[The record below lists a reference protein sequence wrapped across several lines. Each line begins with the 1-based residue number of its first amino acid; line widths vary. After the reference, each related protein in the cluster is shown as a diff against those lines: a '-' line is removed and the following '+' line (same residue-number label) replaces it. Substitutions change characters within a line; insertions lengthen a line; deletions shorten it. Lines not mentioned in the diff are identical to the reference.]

1 MSDEETTILP
11 EVVEQEDEESRFTSK
26 NREKKELVTFSG
38 MARTESGKLTRH
50 NYFRFLRNDLDDYTD
65 LKFTPDEARKINTHL
80 LKMSTGS
87 SAMAPMYCGGEMC
100 PFKSR
105 CVFWE
110 MGKAPLGRQCLVE
123 VELMKQW
130 VIDHM
135 EEFDVDPQNFTE
147 VAYANELAE
156 IMIMERR
163 LNMNLA
169 KAENSEL
176 VTDAVMGV
184 DREGDPI
191 VQKQISPFM
200 ELKDKLA
207 SRRSRI
213 IKLMVGD
220 RQEKYKKE
228 AALKVKLDSDP
239 SARMSAMRTQLEN
252 LTRQLDTMEKEAIRQ
267 TPEEERRTGLSPEDI
282 INDPSE

>member
-1 MSDEETTILP
+1 MTDEKEP
-11 EVVEQEDEESRFTSK
+11 EVIEESRFTAE
-26 NREKKELVTFSG
+26 NREKKAVVKFNG
-38 MARTESGKLTRH
+38 MARTVSGKLTRT
-50 NYFRFLRNDLDDYTD
+50 NYFSFLKNDLDDYSD
-65 LKFTPDEARKINTHL
+65 IEFTPQEAQRVHHHL

-87 SAMAPMYCGGEMC
+87 SAMTPMYCGGNIC
-100 PFKSR
+100 PFKER
-105 CVFWE
+105 CVFWQ
-110 MGKAPLGRQCLVE
+110 MDKAPIGRQCLVE

-156 IMIMERR
+156 IMILERR

-176 VTDAVMGV
+176 ITDINVGV
-184 DREGDPI
+184 DREGDPV
-191 VQKQISPFM
+191 VQKAISPFM
-200 ELKDKLA
+200 ELKEKLA
-207 SRRSRI
+207 NRRSRI

-228 AALKVKLDSDP
+228 AALKVKLDADP
-239 SARMSAMRTQLEN
+239 SGRMAAMRTQLET
-252 LTRQLDTMEKEAIRQ
+252 LSRQLDTMEKTARSEL
-267 TPEEERRTGLSPEDI
+267 PEEERRGLSPQDI
-282 INDPSE
+282 IDGSSKE

>member
-1 MSDEETTILP
+1 MSDEKDEA
-11 EVVEQEDEESRFTSK
+11 VEIIPAEEGQTKRDK
-26 NREKKELVTFSG
+26 IEKVTFSG
-38 MARTESGKLTRH
+38 MARHESGKLTRH

-65 LKFTPDEARKINTHL
+65 LEFSPEEAKKVHMHL

-87 SAMAPMYCGGEMC
+87 AAMTPMYCGGDLC
-100 PFKSR
+100 PFKTR
-105 CVFWE
+105 CVFWQ

-156 IMIMERR
+156 IMILERR

-169 KAENSEL
+169 KAENAEL
-176 VTDAVMGV
+176 VTDANVGV

-191 VQKQISPFM
+191 IQKQISPFM

-228 AALKVKLDSDP
+228 AALKVKLDSD
-239 SARMSAMRTQLEN
+239 SSSRMATMRTQLEN
-252 LTRQLDTMEKEAIRQ
+252 LTRQLDTMEKEAISQ
-267 TPEEERRTGLSPEDI
+267 QPQEERRATLSPEDI
-282 INDPSE
+282 IDDPSE